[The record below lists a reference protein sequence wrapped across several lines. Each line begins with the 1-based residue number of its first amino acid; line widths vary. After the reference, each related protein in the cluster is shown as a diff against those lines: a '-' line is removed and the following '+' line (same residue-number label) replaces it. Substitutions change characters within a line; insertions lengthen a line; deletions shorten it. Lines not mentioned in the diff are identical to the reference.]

1 MSRYWLL
8 PMALTAGLMSASSEA
23 ALVVTETLDGESQTR
38 IYHDGAYF
46 EVESGRLMNR
56 IDLKQDRCLMV
67 NHEARVYF
75 EGACEGG
82 LDELMATLKAE
93 FDRQIATL
101 SPEQREQMQA
111 MVGAMIQGTG
121 RGTVGFKR
129 DGAGA
134 VAGYDAESYLIT
146 INDVPYSTIWVS
158 SDLEAAIKKEFDL
171 DAFRRWERKM
181 REEIDAMTHQFG
193 DQKRDADP
201 MAEVFDAIVAKGYPV
216 KVVPNPAA
224 DMMGMMLPPT
234 IADEASETIEVIS
247 VEQASDFRPESLSPP
262 DDYAKLSSW
271 AEFMRAD
278 MGSEDEDHAHD

>member
-1 MSRYWLL
+1 MSRHWLL
-8 PMALTAGLMSASSEA
+8 PMALVAGMMSASSEA
-23 ALVVTETLDGESQTR
+23 ALVITENLDGESQTR
-38 IYHDGAYF
+38 IYHDGTYF

-93 FDRQIATL
+93 FDRQLASL

-121 RGTVGFKR
+121 RGKVDFKR
-129 DGAGA
+129 DGEGT

-146 INDVPYSTIWVS
+146 INDVPYSSIWVS
-158 SDLEAAIKKEFDL
+158 SDLDAAIKKEFDL
-171 DAFRRWERKM
+171 DAFQRWERKM
-181 REEIDAMTHQFG
+181 REEIDAMTHQLG
-193 DQKRDADP
+193 AQKKNADP
-201 MAEVFDAIVAKGYPV
+201 MAEAFDAIVAKGYPV
-216 KVVPNPAA
+216 KVLPNSAA
-224 DMMGMMLPPT
+224 DMMSMMVPPT
-234 IADEASETIEVIS
+234 IADEASEMSEVIS
-247 VEQASDFRPESLSPP
+247 VEQTSDFRPESLTPP

-271 AEFMRAD
+271 AEFMQAD
-278 MGSEDEDHAHD
+278 MGSGDADHIHD